1 MNWSVR
7 IEISCNGTAFTE
19 DHADQLI
26 DAFERHAP
34 AVSCGPNEM
43 SVRFSVEADTVGLA
57 SVTGLRLFSAALKKI
72 GLAAPPAKIVGYE
85 VQASDDLDRSLGQ
98 INVPEL
104 VGVAEV
110 AQILKVSKQ
119 RASELARSPGFP
131 KPFALLA
138 SGPVWKKG
146 AVARH
151 IGLWERRPGRKKVP
165 ILAK

>member
-1 MNWSVR
+1 MEWSVR
-7 IEISCNGTAFTE
+7 IEISCIGTAFTE
-19 DHADQLI
+19 DYADQLI
-26 DAFERHAP
+26 DALGGHAP

-43 SVRFSVEADTVGLA
+43 SARFSVEADTVGQA
-57 SVTGLRLFSAALKKI
+57 SDAGLRLFRAALKKI
-72 GLAAPPAKIVGYE
+72 GLSVPPARIVGYE
-85 VQASDDLDRSLGQ
+85 LQASDDLDRSLGE

-104 VGVAEV
+104 VGVAEL
-110 AQILKVSKQ
+110 AQILNVSKQ

-151 IGLWERRPGRKKVP
+151 MGAWERRPGRKKVP
-165 ILAK
+165 ALA